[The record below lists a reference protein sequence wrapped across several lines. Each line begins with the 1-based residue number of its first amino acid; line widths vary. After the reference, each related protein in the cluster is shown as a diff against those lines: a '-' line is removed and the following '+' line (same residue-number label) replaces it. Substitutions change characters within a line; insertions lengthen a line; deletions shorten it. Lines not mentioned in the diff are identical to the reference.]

1 MLGAAAVGSAY
12 VPAMVRSRAVRNT
25 DALAVTWGQ
34 PATATGV
41 FAVAALSVGPAPW
54 TVAASYG
61 SARWAWLL
69 HLSLFCTLFSFFVQ
83 MWAARAT
90 SSSWGSLLLGT
101 QLLWAAVFGI
111 TTAGNRMGPLAP
123 FGGVLVHGATEW
135 GRRTALVPRPAA
147 GEREGAPDAAAPS
160 PEPARV

>member
-54 TVAASYG
+54 TAASYG
-61 SARWAWLL
+61 PARWAWLL
-69 HLSLFCTLFSFFVQ
+69 LLSLFCTLFSFFLQ

-90 SSSWGSLLLGT
+90 PPSWGSLLLGT
-101 QLLWAAVFGI
+101 QLLRAAVFGI
-111 TTAGNRMGPLAP
+111 TIAGNRMGPLAP
-123 FGGVLVHGATEW
+123 FGGVLALVVTEW

-160 PEPARV
+160 PEPARG